1 MCLDRAIVTAG
12 ANLNNSV
19 WTNSQIKNGFSRSRK
34 LQQLEAEKLYAA
46 AGVEIND
53 CGNTLEDVKKFA
65 LHLGIQ
71 LNIVDADQFDI
82 FMAGDLRDGG
92 VVYLLKSKNHYDVI
106 TSMSGFL
113 SKAYYWHTCKVFYS
127 RRNTHKYE
135 SKYKCCFNFSFC
147 SVADS
152 LIVWK
157 NCNRFFRGQGCY
169 DEHKRVRGTIE
180 EVKDILCG
188 RVAKCLK
195 CERVITTGLKDHI
208 CGFEKCKNCKTYA
221 DPHERKCFMGRTMC
235 KGGYCISPHCKP
247 KRRCY
252 LCRTRT
258 KKYMFYDFE
267 GKQETGEHIVNLAVA
282 KDFNG
287 MKRVVV
293 PQYRR
298 VLQMGL
304 QRRA

>member
-1 MCLDRAIVTAG
+1 MDIDILKISLLSSSKRLRRRTVLLMATTTSRLTALSAHVLRLSGIVFRDLLEAFTNFVKRYLSDAPLSELEIKVEGVKIPRGTGRLILSRDTISRKRSIIRITNTDTMCLDRAIVTAG

-152 LIVWK
+152 LIV
-157 NCNRFFRGQGCY
+157 
-169 DEHKRVRGTIE
+169 
-180 EVKDILCG
+180 
-188 RVAKCLK
+188 
-195 CERVITTGLKDHI
+195 
-208 CGFEKCKNCKTYA
+208 
-221 DPHERKCFMGRTMC
+221 
-235 KGGYCISPHCKP
+235 
-247 KRRCY
+247 
-252 LCRTRT
+252 
-258 KKYMFYDFE
+258 
-267 GKQETGEHIVNLAVA
+267 
-282 KDFNG
+282 
-287 MKRVVV
+287 
-293 PQYRR
+293 
-298 VLQMGL
+298 
-304 QRRA
+304 